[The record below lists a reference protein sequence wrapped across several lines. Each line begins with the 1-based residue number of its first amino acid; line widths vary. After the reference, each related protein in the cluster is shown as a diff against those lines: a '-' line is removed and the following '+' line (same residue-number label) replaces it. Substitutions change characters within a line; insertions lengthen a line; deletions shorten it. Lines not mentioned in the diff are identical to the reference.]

1 MRWGIAGAT
10 IVAALAVAVTIAS
23 VSGRAWAASSGPAA
37 SYWHIGYYTPS
48 GRALSL
54 ASAPAASGSVA
65 SLNFTNQDNTALLV
79 TNNAGQ
85 FPTLLGN
92 LTGKSVSATFTISGL
107 NADQSFTY
115 YGEGVGACGVS
126 KSVNVRY
133 FFETSSAG
141 GFDETHYWW
150 SNPVA
155 INLNTV
161 NDSATLATV
170 PLTGANWSDFY
181 GHFGNDPAYSAGFDA
196 AVSHVTMIGLSF
208 GGGCFFE
215 NGVGTSDGSGTFTLN
230 TFTVS

>member
-79 TNNAGQ
+79 TDNAGQ

-107 NADQSFTY
+107 NGGENFTY
-115 YGEGVGACGVS
+115 YGEGTSGNSCQPGVTT
-126 KSVNVRY
+126 VRY

-141 GFDETHYWW
+141 GFSYTDYWW
-150 SNPVA
+150 SNPVHA
-155 INLNTV
+155 NLSANGSV
-161 NDSATLATV
+161 NLSPVSFD
-170 PLTGANWSDFY
+170 GANWSDWN
-181 GHFGNDPAYSAGFDA
+181 GLSGTTESAGFNA